1 MDIAFIYDLNFNLLS
16 NFLGNEATKLCK
28 RSLIT
33 LDFLCRNVD
42 IRVSLI
48 TKFIF
53 KLIYKQN
60 VYRIISSS
68 KNKSFPNTRFLINI
82 LNYVFM
88 C

>member
-68 KNKSFPNTRFLINI
+68 KNKSFSNTRFLINI

>member
-1 MDIAFIYDLNFNLLS
+1 MDIAFIYDLNFNFLS